1 MKKNQPFANF
11 GFVMVA
17 SSDHLAPFTGSVTGT
32 VSLDGSAPGAL
43 SAMPVIVS
51 ALEGLYRV
59 NFAASDLNG
68 TSVVV
73 IFTGSGADKRRFEF
87 LLEP

>member
-1 MKKNQPFANF
+1 
-11 GFVMVA
+11 
-17 SSDHLAPFTGSVTGT
+17 
-32 VSLDGSAPGAL
+32 
-43 SAMPVIVS
+43 
-51 ALEGLYRV
+51 V